1 MLLAALLLTMVIL
14 VGGGLA
20 AGLLARTLPSRAIAL
35 GVGSN
40 LAAAAVG
47 LLAALVALLVGG
59 SQTVVLPWSVPMGT
73 LALRLDPLS
82 AFFMVPT
89 LLVSALA
96 ALYGRGYLAG
106 KAPSSWL
113 WFNWMVAALVGV
125 LLSADGLVFL
135 ICWET
140 MSVTSFLLVILEDE
154 RPEVRRAGLTYLVA
168 THIGTAFLFAL
179 FLLVAPGPDS
189 LAFPRAGSLAPPLAG
204 LAFVLGLVGFGT
216 KAGFVPAHVWLPEAH
231 PAAPSHVSAFL
242 SGVILKSGVYG
253 LVRVLTW
260 AQAPS
265 DWWGWTLVLV
275 GLASGVLGVVFA
287 LAQHDLKRLLAYHS
301 VENLGI
307 ISLGLGLGLLGL
319 SGGSPLAAALGF
331 GGGLLH
337 VWNHAW
343 FKSLLF
349 LGAGAVGKATGSLNL
364 ESMGGLLRRMP
375 GTGAAFLAGSAAISG
390 LPPFN
395 GFVSEFLIFLAAL
408 ELLGSV
414 HPLGGAL
421 GLGGLALISG
431 LAVACFAKACGVVFL
446 GEPRSPGAEQAT
458 ETRRAMLVPML
469 FLAALCLLVGVT
481 SPTMLYPL
489 AAPVSQLAGPT
500 ASLEV
505 AWVGLVWLSALGGLV
520 LLVGA
525 ALGHWLSRRPCQP
538 GLTWDC
544 GYLRPTPRMQYT
556 AASFAQPLV
565 EMFAFVLRPRHHGHP
580 VEGYFPAAAGHHGE
594 VPDAFNKAFYDP
606 FFRSLGRLAR
616 RVRSFQ
622 HGEIQLYLLYIL
634 VALVALF
641 VWEAL

>member
-1 MLLAALLLTMVIL
+1 MLLATLLLTMGIL
-14 VGGGLA
+14 AVGGLA
-20 AGLLARTLPSRAIAL
+20 AGLLSRALPGRAIAV

-40 LAAAAVG
+40 LAASGVG
-47 LLAALVALLVGG
+47 LLGALVTLVAGA
-59 SQTVVLPWSVPMGT
+59 SQTAVLPWSVPMGT

-82 AFFMVPT
+82 AFFLVPT

-106 KAPSSWL
+106 KSPSSWL
-113 WFNWMVAALVGV
+113 WFNWMVASLVGV

-135 ICWET
+135 ISWEV
-140 MSVTSFLLVILEDE
+140 MSVTSFLLVVLEDH
-154 RPEVRRAGLTYLVA
+154 RPEVRRAGQTYLVA

-179 FLLVAPGPDS
+179 FLLVAPGGDS
-189 LAFPRAGSLAPPLAG
+189 LAFPKAGSLAPSLAG
-204 LAFVLGLVGFGT
+204 VAFLLGLVGFGT

-265 DWWGWTLVLV
+265 DWWGWTLVFV

-331 GGGLLH
+331 GGALLH

-349 LGAGAVGKATGSLNL
+349 LGAGAVGKATGSLNV
-364 ESMGGLLRRMP
+364 EGMGGLLRRMP

-395 GFVSEFLIFLAAL
+395 GFVSEFLIFMAAL

-446 GEPRSPGAEQAT
+446 GEPRSAGAERAT
-458 ETRRAMLVPML
+458 ETDRAMLLPML
-469 FLAALCLLVGVT
+469 FLALLCLLVGLT
-481 SPTMLYPL
+481 APAMLFPL
-489 AAPVSQLAGPT
+489 AAPVRQLVGPSAT
-500 ASLEV
+500 LEV
-505 AWVGLVWLSALGGLV
+505 ARNGLVWLAILGGMA
-520 LLVGA
+520 LLAGA
-525 ALGHWLSRRPCQP
+525 ALGHWLSRRPARS
-538 GLTWDC
+538 GGTWDC

-556 AASFAQPLV
+556 AASFAGPVV
-565 EMFAFVLRPRHHGHP
+565 EMFAFVLRPRHHGQP
-580 VEGYFPAAAGHHGE
+580 VEGLFPTEADHHGE
-594 VPDAFNKAFYDP
+594 VPDVFSQTVYAP
-606 FFRSLGRLAR
+606 FFHSLGRLGL

-634 VALVALF
+634 ITLIALF
-641 VWEAL
+641 FWEAL